1 MPPFSDYNINKQKKI
16 AILFFI
22 SPWKN
27 HHKIVVHPVSKS
39 SLSVCMSDARI
50 NKAFHNR
57 GGAYEYHGIA

>member
-27 HHKIVVHPVSKS
+27 HHKIVVHPVEFLFLTDKKS
-39 SLSVCMSDARI
+39 GFIITHHVMSS
-50 NKAFHNR
+50 AFR
-57 GGAYEYHGIA
+57 RRRL